1 MRFWHIIF
9 WLRINEFIQ
18 PFSWTSI
25 VLFSFIPNLF
35 GLGYFKWQIQPRLAL
50 SLYGDPQNWEVG
62 KPVEICFINGLAKT
76 RWPQH
81 RINTAI
87 TIFSVYKETQKGKHR
102 KHRRE
107 DWRQR
112 LDALVLIL
120 NAPNDLIKK
129 ITHLNNA
136 VHDWILLMEEDNLTS
151 C

>member
-1 MRFWHIIF
+1 MAWV
-9 WLRINEFIQ
+9 EFVQ

-35 GLGYFKWQIQPRLAL
+35 GLGYFKWHIQPRLAL
-50 SLYGDPQNWEVG
+50 SSYRDQQNWEVG
-62 KPVEICFINGLAKT
+62 KPVKICFINGLAKT

-81 RINTAI
+81 RINTTI
-87 TIFSVYKETQKGKHR
+87 TIFSVYKETQKGKYR

-112 LDALVLIL
+112 LYALVFIL

-129 ITHLNNA
+129 INNA
-136 VHDWILLMEEDNLTS
+136 VLD
-151 C
+151 

>member
-1 MRFWHIIF
+1 
-9 WLRINEFIQ
+9 
-18 PFSWTSI
+18 
-25 VLFSFIPNLF
+25 
-35 GLGYFKWQIQPRLAL
+35 
-50 SLYGDPQNWEVG
+50 
-62 KPVEICFINGLAKT
+62 LAKT

-87 TIFSVYKETQKGKHR
+87 TAFSVYKETQKGKHR

-112 LDALVLIL
+112 LYALVLIL
-120 NAPNDLIKK
+120 NAPNDLIKE
-129 ITHLNNA
+129 ITHLNNG